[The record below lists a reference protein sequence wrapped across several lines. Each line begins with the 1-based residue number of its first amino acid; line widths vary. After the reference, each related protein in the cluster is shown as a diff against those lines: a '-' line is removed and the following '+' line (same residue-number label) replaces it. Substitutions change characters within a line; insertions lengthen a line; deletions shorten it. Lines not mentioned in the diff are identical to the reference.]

1 MKKSDFY
8 YDLPEALIAQTPVEP
23 RDASRMLVYD
33 RREKK
38 VQHKVFA
45 DMLQYLNPGDVLV
58 LNETRVIPARL
69 NGHKQ
74 NGTAKAEV
82 LLLRALSDTDWDALI
97 RPGKRLPVGTFIEFG
112 PDFVCEVK
120 EKKQEGVAVVSFKCT
135 GDFHTLVEKYGK
147 APLPPYIHDESPDKE
162 RYQTVY
168 AKTNG
173 SAAAPTAGLHFTPE
187 LLGSAKEK
195 GVQVVPILLHVG
207 LGTFRPVKEDE
218 ITDHTMHS
226 EYYEVSESAAGTINA
241 AKAKGKRIFAVGTTS
256 VRTLE
261 SVADENGMV
270 RAGRGETDIFIY
282 PGYTF
287 KCIDAIITNFHLPES
302 TLLMLVSAFI
312 GREQAL
318 GLYKTAVEE
327 KYRFFSYGD
336 AMLLL

>member
-23 RDASRMLVYD
+23 RDASRLLVYD
-33 RREKK
+33 Q
-38 VQHKVFA
+38 VGQTTQHAVFR
-45 DMLQYLNPGDVLV
+45 DVLEYLSPGDVLV

-69 NGHKQ
+69 NGTKQ

-82 LLLRALSDTDWDALI
+82 LLLRALTDTDWEALI
-97 RPGKRLPVGTFIEFG
+97 RPGKRLPVGARIEFG
-112 PDFVCEVK
+112 PDFSCEVK
-120 EKKQEGVAVVSFKCT
+120 EKKQEGVAGVSFSYS
-135 GDFHTLVEKYGK
+135 GDFHALVEKYGK

-187 LLGSAKEK
+187 LLAAAKDK

-226 EYYEVSESAAGTINA
+226 EYAHT
-241 AKAKGKRIFAVGTTS
+241 GKRGRCKWHCACWQWG
-256 VRTLE
+256 
-261 SVADENGMV
+261 NGYFYLPRLHIQMCGGHHHQFSLA
-270 RAGRGETDIFIY
+270 REHA
-282 PGYTF
+282 
-287 KCIDAIITNFHLPES
+287 IDAGCCIYWQRASHGAVS
-302 TLLMLVSAFI
+302 TGS
-312 GREQAL
+312 GRAISVL
-318 GLYKTAVEE
+318 
-327 KYRFFSYGD
+327 
-336 AMLLL
+336 